1 MPQLTLP
8 KIKQNLSTESSI
20 SDVFLV
26 NGQES
31 CVFLKEN
38 IQDLWNNTAGWN
50 SSMQNSKKFFFDDE

>member
-31 CVFLKEN
+31 CVVLKEN

-50 SSMQNSKKFFFDDE
+50 SSMQNSEKFFFDDE